1 MGEGGVQRRMRAVGA
16 VRVTPAGTSRDGCPP
31 SALRAPS
38 PAGGGRE
45 GLVQRR
51 CSAGNPLPSPA
62 GGRRWRVAPD
72 EGR

>member
-38 PAGGGRE
+38 PAGGGKGGIGATPLQRWQPVAFSRRRE
-45 GLVQRR
+45 KVAR
-51 CSAGNPLPSPA
+51 SAG
-62 GGRRWRVAPD
+62 
-72 EGR
+72 